1 MEIHMF
7 REWSMAVELK
17 MCLCVF
23 LCVHEETEGVGMEIR
38 VVCVYTCNCVGETD
52 GCRKRQDEWEAEM
65 GVCGMIQMCGFC
77 YTEKRVCVKTESW
90 LCGERCKT
98 VCQAIGLSVRRK
110 SQRSVGHKS
119 EVHVWRDRK
128 A

>member
-1 MEIHMF
+1 MWVVRVRQVCGVSMCEQKEGFNRVEIHMF

-65 GVCGMIQMCGFC
+65 GVCGMIQMCGFWL
-77 YTEKRVCVKTESW
+77 YREKGVCK
-90 LCGERCKT
+90 
-98 VCQAIGLSVRRK
+98 
-110 SQRSVGHKS
+110 
-119 EVHVWRDRK
+119 D
-128 A
+128 